1 MKRLRKGQGIALSTW
16 LGCIEETDRKLAG
29 FKIWCDFYNCNMTPD
44 EAVEIVKR
52 G

>member
-16 LGCIEETDRKLAG
+16 LGCIEETDRK
-29 FKIWCDFYNCNMTPD
+29 FKIWCDFYNCDMTPS